1 MGTIK
6 ERKRKDG
13 SSAFLAE
20 IVIKQGGKIVHRE
33 AKTLD
38 RRQVAV
44 RWLEKREAELK
55 SPGGLDR
62 AKRPT
67 GTLGEAIGK
76 YTSDITRI
84 GKTKTQV
91 LRAVLEYDIAEKPLS
106 ELRPDDLVAFARE
119 LKAGGRQASTV
130 LNYVSHIGGVISVAR
145 SAWGYDVD
153 RNVVQDALAATKRLQ
168 LTAKS
173 SKRERRPTLDELAAL
188 LAHFQRIRAR
198 RPTSVPMDL
207 ITTFAIF
214 STRRQ
219 AEISRIRWEDY
230 EKDAGRILVRNM
242 KDPGDN
248 EGVDTWVEIIPEAAR
263 VIEMMPKK
271 RPEIFPYSTDA
282 VGAAFTRAC
291 KMLEIEDLRF
301 HDLRH
306 EGILRLFEIGR
317 TIPQVASVS
326 GHRSWQSLQ
335 RYSHLRATGDKFE
348 AWEGW
353 ATLLPPTRLMRR

>member
-13 SSAFLAE
+13 TSAFLAE
-20 IVIKQGGKIVHRE
+20 IVIKKAGKVVHRE

-38 RRQVAV
+38 RRPAAV
-44 RWLEKREAELK
+44 LWLERREAELK
-55 SPGGLDR
+55 SPGGLER
-62 AKRPT
+62 AKRPS
-67 GTLGEAIGK
+67 GTLADAIRK
-76 YTSDITRI
+76 YSQDVTRI
-84 GKTKTQV
+84 GRTKDQV
-91 LRAVLEYDIAEKPLS
+91 LRAVLEYDIAQKPLS
-106 ELRPDDLVAFARE
+106 ELRPDDLVSLARE
-119 LKAGGRQASTV
+119 LKAGGRHASTV
-130 LNYVSHIGGVISVAR
+130 LNYLSHVGGVISVAR

-153 RNVVQDALAATKRLQ
+153 RSVVQDALAATKRLQ

-173 SKRERRPTLDELAAL
+173 TKRERRPTLDELASL
-188 LAHFQRIRAR
+188 IGHFQRIRAR
-198 RPTSVPMDL
+198 RPKSLPMDL
-207 ITTFAIF
+207 ITAFAIF

-219 AEISRIRWEDY
+219 AEICRIRWDDY
-230 EKDAGRILVRNM
+230 EKEAGRIFVRGM

-263 VIEMMPKK
+263 IIDMMPRI
-271 RPEIFPYSTDA
+271 RPEIFPYTTDA

-291 KMLEIEDLRF
+291 KMLKIDDLRF

-306 EGILRLFEIGR
+306 EGISRLFEMGR

-348 AWEGW
+348 GW
-353 ATLLPPTRLMRR
+353 GVFRTLQPPR